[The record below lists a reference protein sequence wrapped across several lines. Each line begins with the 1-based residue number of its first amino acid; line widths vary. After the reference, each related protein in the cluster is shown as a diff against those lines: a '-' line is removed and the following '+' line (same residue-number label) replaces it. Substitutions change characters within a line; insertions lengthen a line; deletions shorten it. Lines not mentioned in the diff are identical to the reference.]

1 MSPTVPRTAG
11 LSTHPAAGL
20 HRERTHPNTGGGP
33 ACQIRDSPEP
43 MNDSLWTMSSD
54 SYRGFTFQTYDLQ
67 GPDTG
72 KRALRASRGCI
83 TLFVE
88 VSEGDLP
95 SGWRLRDILEYEINR
110 LLEPTTLRHVE
121 HLN

>member
-1 MSPTVPRTAG
+1 MTLPLRTVMT
-11 LSTHPAAGL
+11 
-20 HRERTHPNTGGGP
+20 N
-33 ACQIRDSPEP
+33 
-43 MNDSLWTMSSD
+43 D

-67 GPDTG
+67 GPDAG

>member
-1 MSPTVPRTAG
+1 M
-11 LSTHPAAGL
+11 AA
-20 HRERTHPNTGGGP
+20 
-33 ACQIRDSPEP
+33 
-43 MNDSLWTMSSD
+43 D
-54 SYRGFTFQTYDLQ
+54 SYRGFTFEGYSHSADEAR
-67 GPDTG
+67 
-72 KRALRASRGCI
+72 KRALRATRGCI

-88 VSEGDLP
+88 VSAGDLP